1 MKFNY
6 QSEKIKYIR
15 TWEKLEAEY
24 RRAGMNEAAIKA
36 MKAFDWEMFKQERIF
51 CIHNQY
57 LDDREVADCGE
68 NSLCKRFTDLA
79 RKRKA

>member
-24 RRAGMNEAAIKA
+24 RRAGMNEASIKA
-36 MKAFDWEMFKQERIF
+36 MKAFDGKCSNRSGFSAFIF
-51 CIHNQY
+51 ST
-57 LDDREVADCGE
+57 LMTV
-68 NSLCKRFTDLA
+68 K
-79 RKRKA
+79 